1 MNKAELAEAIAA
13 KVGMT
18 KKEGEEMVEAFME
31 ITTSTLQN
39 NGEIVLAGFGTFSSR
54 VRAGRIGV
62 NPQKPSEKITINPTK
77 VAKFKAGKNLKEA
90 LKNSSHDGAAGSVAA
105 HRDDAPT
112 APATPPAE
120 PAAAPTPTSPA
131 PAEPETPPSY

>member
-90 LKNSSHDGAAGSVAA
+90 LKNSSHDGAAGSIAA
-105 HRDDAPT
+105 HRDDTSVA
-112 APATPPAE
+112 APATPSAE
-120 PAAAPTPTSPA
+120 PVASPTPPA
-131 PAEPETPPSY
+131 PPAQPETPPSY